1 MNRAFIVGI
10 GMTVFGRHVST
21 ALEDLARA
29 ALDAALTDAGAQR
42 SHIDAVFYSGVT
54 ASVLTGQTAI
64 PGQVVMGSI
73 GLPQVPVIN
82 VENACAS
89 GTSAF
94 HLAVQA
100 VSAGSADVALA
111 IGAEKMNVADKAR
124 ALQLFEGG
132 WDVSTVAENEAT
144 LLAMGR
150 GVDPPDGSESSRPY
164 SRFMAIYAA
173 VCRYHMKT
181 YGLTQRQLAAVSAK
195 NHRHSVHN
203 PFAQYRQALTI
214 DEVLAAPPITYP
226 LTMPMCSPV
235 SDGAAA
241 VIVANE
247 AGLSR
252 LGQGARRAVRVTA
265 SVLRTAGHRTREP
278 VADSTCRRAAEAA
291 YAAAGIG
298 PRDVHVAE
306 VHDATA
312 MGEVSVVEKLGFVAM
327 GEGGLAAERGDFDI
341 GGRLPVNPSGGLES
355 KGHPIGATGIG
366 QLHEL
371 VTQLR
376 GEAGARQVENAR
388 VAMQENGGGLIGV
401 DEAVVAITIL
411 ERQ

>member
-1 MNRAFIVGI
+1 
-10 GMTVFGRHVST
+10 MTLFGRH
-21 ALEDLARA
+21 LETSLVDLAQD
-29 ALDAALTDAGAQR
+29 ALNIALADAGAHR
-42 SHIDAVFYSGVT
+42 SQIDAVFYSGVT
-54 ASVLTGQTAI
+54 ASVLIGQTAI
-64 PGQVVMGSI
+64 PGQIVMGAI
-73 GLPQVPVIN
+73 GLERVPVIN

-94 HLAVQA
+94 QLAVQA
-100 VSAGSADVALA
+100 VCSGSADVALA
-111 IGAEKMNVADKAR
+111 LGAEKMNVADKAR

-144 LLAMGR
+144 LLALGD
-150 GVDPPDGSESSRPY
+150 GIEPPDGSESLRPY

-203 PFAQYRQALTI
+203 PLAQYRQALTV
-214 DEVLAAPPITYP
+214 DEVLGAPPITYP

-247 AGLSR
+247 AGLRR
-252 LGQGARRAVRVTA
+252 LGQGAGRAVRITA
-265 SVLRTAGHRTREP
+265 SVVRTAGPRTREP
-278 VADSTCRRAAEAA
+278 AADSTCRRAAEAA
-291 YAAAGIG
+291 YALAGIG
-298 PRDVHVAE
+298 PGDVHVAE

-327 GEGGLAAERGDFDI
+327 GEGGLAAERGDFEI

-355 KGHPIGATGIG
+355 KGHPIGATGLG

>member
-1 MNRAFIVGI
+1 
-10 GMTVFGRHVST
+10 MTVFGRHLST
-21 ALEDLARA
+21 SLEDLARA
-29 ALDAALTDAGAQR
+29 ALDAALTDAGAGR
-42 SHIDAVFYSGVT
+42 SHVDAVFYSGVT

-132 WDVSTVAENEAT
+132 WDVSTVAENEET
-144 LLAMGR
+144 LLAMGQ

-252 LGQGARRAVRVTA
+252 LGQGARRAVAVAA
-265 SVLRTAGHRTREP
+265 SVLRTAGPRTREP
-278 VADSTCRRAAEAA
+278 VADSTCRRAVEAA

-298 PRDVHVAE
+298 PGDVDVAE

-355 KGHPIGATGIG
+355 KGHPIGATGLG